1 MDPDSRTPLARFLH
15 RLRLRSV
22 LTGEE
27 QEAVLALGGETEQ
40 FRSHEDIVSPG
51 ERVEHACLVA
61 RGLAGRF
68 DQMLDGERQV
78 TSFYIA
84 DDMCDLHSVVA
95 PRASWSI
102 TAMSRVTAL
111 RVPHSQL
118 RELCIRYPGL
128 ALAFWRD
135 GTVDA
140 SIFAKWVG
148 NLGRKNARARIGHI
162 FCEMGVRSEAAR
174 LGSRTSYEL
183 PLTQNQLADAAGL
196 TPVHVNRTLQEL
208 KRGGLLRFDSGRVDI
223 PDWDALAAIAEF
235 GPSYLLLDGPPQ
247 RVFPR
252 ALQRAGEPPAVG

>member
-1 MDPDSRTPLARFLH
+1 
-15 RLRLRSV
+15 
-22 LTGEE
+22 
-27 QEAVLALGGETEQ
+27 
-40 FRSHEDIVSPG
+40 
-51 ERVEHACLVA
+51 
-61 RGLAGRF
+61 
-68 DQMLDGERQV
+68 
-78 TSFYIA
+78 
-84 DDMCDLHSVVA
+84 
-95 PRASWSI
+95 
-102 TAMSRVTAL
+102 
-111 RVPHSQL
+111 VPHSQL

-208 KRGGLLRFDSGRVDI
+208 KRAGMLRFDSGRVDI

-235 GPSYLLLDGPPQ
+235 DPSYLLLDGPPQ
-247 RVFPR
+247 RVFPKHYSVQ
-252 ALQRAGEPPAVG
+252 ASLLQ